1 MAKTITPTT
10 VKNNV
15 RSETFAQ
22 MVEIFSSKYSENKV
36 YRVGDTEIA
45 VEVATAPTGEP
56 IFATFSPTIK
66 DYCDRK
72 TNTKTI
78 KAYDVAANVKAY
90 ENTCANRVIKAEVA
104 AKAKAEKIARDKT
117 ARAKAKTE
125 REKAKTDTMTEFKR
139 HLMAADVNVI
149 VKE

>member
-10 VKNNV
+10 VKNNA
-15 RSETFAQ
+15 RSQAFAE
-22 MVEIFSSKYSENKV
+22 MVEIFSSKYGENKV

-78 KAYDVAANVKAY
+78 KAYNVTANVKAY
-90 ENTCANRVIKAEVA
+90 EDTCANRVIKAEVA
-104 AKAKAEKIARDKT
+104 AKAKAEKIARDKA
-117 ARAKAKTE
+117 AREKRRIE
-125 REKAKTDTMTEFKR
+125 RENAKKANEQS
-139 HLMAADVNVI
+139 
-149 VKE
+149 